1 MTDSTPD
8 WARPLVHFEITT
20 ANPEAMRTFYATMFN
35 WNINEG
41 AVMPMPAGIG
51 GPLPGPGGTL
61 RQSSRPGISLY
72 FQVRHIDESIARTEE
87 LGGKVLS
94 QPKLQPTGQT
104 TASIL
109 DPDGNRI
116 VLVQQ

>member
-1 MTDSTPD
+1 MTDTTPD

-20 ANPEAMRTFYATMFN
+20 ANPEKMRTFYSTMFN
-35 WNINEG
+35 WDIKEG
-41 AVMPMPAGIG
+41 AVMPMRAGIG

-61 RQSSRPGISLY
+61 RQSNRPGISLY
-72 FQVRHIDESIARTEE
+72 FQVLHIDQSLARAEE
-87 LGGKVLS
+87 LGGKIIA
-94 QPKLQPTGQT
+94 QPKLQATGQT

-109 DPDGNRI
+109 DPDGNRV